1 MGNVETRSRSCKPCE
16 HRAAATTAYC
26 AVNQFNRPTVVVH
39 RWRKQGCTCERK
51 GAADLSIYR
60 IIFALIS
67 PKLLFQ
73 KNAAIVNEIRKR
85 QLDFSTSYEW
95 WRQHRSMTRGA
106 DNDDDDS
113 DKRKRPGGNEIL
125 YRNEESRNRG
135 NDTFFFKIKRKK
147 KDGRMKS
154 VTQRRGDVLQ
164 GGSEILFK
172 GEKQGKANLVG
183 RFVTPKALRIMLLD
197 VSTVISVIRASSIL
211 STLIV
216 GG

>member
-1 MGNVETRSRSCKPCE
+1 
-16 HRAAATTAYC
+16 
-26 AVNQFNRPTVVVH
+26 
-39 RWRKQGCTCERK
+39 
-51 GAADLSIYR
+51 
-60 IIFALIS
+60 
-67 PKLLFQ
+67 
-73 KNAAIVNEIRKR
+73 
-85 QLDFSTSYEW
+85 
-95 WRQHRSMTRGA
+95 MTRGA

-135 NDTFFFKIKRKK
+135 NDIFFFKIKRKK

-154 VTQRRGDVLQ
+154 VTQRRGIGDVLQ
-164 GGSEILFK
+164 AGSEILFK

>member
-1 MGNVETRSRSCKPCE
+1 MTIRIRGSGLGEMKYYIETRNLE
-16 HRAAATTAYC
+16 I
-26 AVNQFNRPTVVVH
+26 
-39 RWRKQGCTCERK
+39 EEM
-51 GAADLSIYR
+51 IY
-60 IIFALIS
+60 FFS
-67 PKLLFQ
+67 KL
-73 KNAAIVNEIRKR
+73 KE
-85 QLDFSTSYEW
+85 
-95 WRQHRSMTRGA
+95 
-106 DNDDDDS
+106 
-113 DKRKRPGGNEIL
+113 
-125 YRNEESRNRG
+125 
-135 NDTFFFKIKRKK
+135 KK